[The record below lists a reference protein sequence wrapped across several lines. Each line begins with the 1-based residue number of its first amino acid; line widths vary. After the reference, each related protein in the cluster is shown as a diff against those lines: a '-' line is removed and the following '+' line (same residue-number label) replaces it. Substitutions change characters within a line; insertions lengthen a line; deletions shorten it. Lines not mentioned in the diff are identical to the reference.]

1 MDNYYLLKPISTRF
15 CPKQQDRLC
24 KKELHRSK
32 AKTLQDYQ
40 VVVKGFFGINMG
52 FYGRIMAFYSIFM
65 ARFTI
70 AAILHTFNL
79 VLCLTFTLTIPKLG
93 HCPLTRPSATLSP
106 DGGEGAKLTI
116 YSASPPARVGVRGS
130 PAQLESYFRYATLVV
145 ASNLRPPRSAV
156 LSPTDP
162 SPGLRPPSPT
172 GRGAGGEGTAA

>member
-1 MDNYYLLKPISTRF
+1 MDGFKPVSTCTGMDNYYLLKPISTRF
-15 CPKQQDRLC
+15 LPEAQDRLC

-79 VLCLTFTLTIPKLG
+79 V
-93 HCPLTRPSATLSP
+93 
-106 DGGEGAKLTI
+106 
-116 YSASPPARVGVRGS
+116 
-130 PAQLESYFRYATLVV
+130 
-145 ASNLRPPRSAV
+145 
-156 LSPTDP
+156 
-162 SPGLRPPSPT
+162 
-172 GRGAGGEGTAA
+172 